1 MKCSNRKVHSSMSIA
16 SRANRPK
23 VPDRVPALPGSEV
36 QIRKRA
42 DNALFVRW
50 SFVLPCRRVLVEI
63 AVKGWWSPCRSCVGP
78 WSPLV
83 IPEGCNLV
91 LGQSHFIKTVEDL
104 FEALVTSSPS
114 LEFGIAFCEASGD
127 CLVRRDGNAPD
138 LVEAAVANA
147 ARIDAGHVFV
157 VLLRNGYPINVLGP
171 DQGGP
176 GGCAGSSPPPPIPFR
191 SWWPRRT
198 RAGGVAGVVDG
209 FPTRGVETDED
220 ASARRRLLRDLIGY
234 KR

>member
-1 MKCSNRKVHSSMSIA
+1 MSE
-16 SRANRPK
+16 
-23 VPDRVPALPGSEV
+23 L
-36 QIRKRA
+36 
-42 DNALFVRW
+42 RW
-50 SFVLPCRRVLVEI
+50 SVE
-63 AVKGWWSPCRSCVGP
+63 
-78 WSPLV
+78 PLV

-157 VLLRNGYPINVLGP
+157 VLLRNGYPINVLDRIKGVQEVCRIFAATANP
-171 DQGGP
+171 LQVLVAQTDQG
-176 GGCAGSSPPPPIPFR
+176 R
-191 SWWPRRT
+191 
-198 RAGGVAGVVDG
+198 GVAGVVDG

-220 ASARRRLLRDLIGY
+220 ASARRRLLRDIIGY